1 VIALIVATFRDLLA
15 DLHLRADDLLGVGV
29 GVPGLTSYHNG
40 IVHFAPHLPSWS
52 DVPLGTLLAEQLQT
66 AVWVD
71 NDCHVQAL
79 AERYFG
85 LGQDGCEFVSVQS
98 GIGLSAAYYLDG
110 SLYRGPGDTAGEIGH
125 MVVQEDGR
133 LCDCGS
139 WGCWETIASI
149 TWLVDEA
156 CRALDGG
163 FCLPDWV
170 NLPEFVHQDYQ
181 SVWDI
186 DSSMVTRCAHA
197 IFQAA
202 HQGQPEAIDLVRQHG
217 YYFGV
222 GLANLTNML
231 NPQRVIIWGDDIA
244 AGDLFLRAVSD
255 VVQRR
260 ALLRPRETCEIVFS
274 QLDKDVGLLGAGS
287 LAINALFEGM

>member
-1 VIALIVATFRDLLA
+1 M
-15 DLHLRADDLLGVGV
+15 
-29 GVPGLTSYHNG
+29 
-40 IVHFAPHLPSWS
+40 
-52 DVPLGTLLAEQLQT
+52 
-66 AVWVD
+66 
-71 NDCHVQAL
+71 
-79 AERYFG
+79 
-85 LGQDGCEFVSVQS
+85 QS
-98 GIGLSAAYYLDG
+98 GIGLSAAFYLDG
-110 SLYRGPGDTAGEIGH
+110 TLYRGPGDTAGEIGH

-163 FCLPDWV
+163 FCLPDWL
-170 NLPEFVHQDYQ
+170 NLPEFAHQDYQ

-186 DSSMVTRCAHA
+186 DPSMITRCAHT

-202 HQGQPEAIDLVRQHG
+202 HQGQPEAMALVRQHG

-244 AGDLFLRAVSD
+244 AGDLFLQAVSD
-255 VVQRR
+255 IVQKR

-274 QLDKDVGLLGAGS
+274 QLDKDVGLLRGRQPG
-287 LAINALFEGM
+287 N